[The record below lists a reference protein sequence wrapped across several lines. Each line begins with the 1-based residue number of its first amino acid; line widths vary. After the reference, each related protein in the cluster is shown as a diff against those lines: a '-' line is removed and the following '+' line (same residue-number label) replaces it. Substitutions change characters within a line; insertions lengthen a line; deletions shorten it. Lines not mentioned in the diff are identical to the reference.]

1 MLCQTDVNPAMRSI
15 LLDWLVDVHL
25 KFKLEAETLHLT
37 VNLLDRYLEKEVVSR
52 RKLQLV
58 GLSALFIASKYEEVL
73 PPEASDFVHISDKA
87 FTRKQLLTMEG
98 RMLSTLAFH
107 LTAPSSLLF
116 LTRFATIARL
126 ERDPPCRTQML
137 ARYLLELAL
146 PQCSFYSH
154 PQSLLA
160 ATALHLALRTMG
172 QSAWVRQ
179 LPAIEPRWRASAALR
194 CGHT

>member
-1 MLCQTDVNPAMRSI
+1 
-15 LLDWLVDVHL
+15 
-25 KFKLEAETLHLT
+25 
-37 VNLLDRYLEKEVVSR
+37 
-52 RKLQLV
+52 
-58 GLSALFIASKYEEVL
+58 
-73 PPEASDFVHISDKA
+73 
-87 FTRKQLLTMEG
+87 
-98 RMLSTLAFH
+98 MLSTLAFH

-172 QSAWVRQ
+172 QSAWTTQ
-179 LPAIEPRWRASAALR
+179 LEEHTHFSEDALAPCAVQLKVLHSAASSDPLQATR
-194 CGHT
+194 RKYAQDRFGAVAGIPLS